1 MGAGNAPIVAGIDN
15 SPAVAV
21 AAAGDGRIWVL
32 WTKGFGD
39 PDVLARRSN
48 KGATRF
54 GATVNAGH
62 PKDAMQ
68 AYKLDANVAGNAL
81 DVLANFNIDTT
92 TDAVTSYRRL
102 RPGLTL
108 KASPGRLRKGE
119 RSQVRFTV
127 LDAGDPVS
135 GARVKVAGRSGT
147 TDGRGRVT
155 LSLTLRRAVEA
166 RATRSGYTAATRR
179 IGVRG

>member
-1 MGAGNAPIVAGIDN
+1 MAI
-15 SPAVAV
+15 

-62 PKDAMQ
+62 PKDAAQ
-68 AYKLDANVAGNAL
+68 AYKLDANAAGNAL
-81 DVLANFNIDTT
+81 DVLANFNIGTT

-102 RPGLTL
+102 LPGLTL
-108 KASPGRLRKGE
+108 QAQPGQAARGRADRGALH
-119 RSQVRFTV
+119 
-127 LDAGDPVS
+127 
-135 GARVKVAGRSGT
+135 GARRGRRRERRAVKVAGRSGT
-147 TDGRGRVT
+147 TDDPETFQNLGYALQWPLFSGFVVYAYYKFVRYEDAPPEP
-155 LSLTLRRAVEA
+155 RRP
-166 RATRSGYTAATRR
+166 AA
-179 IGVRG
+179 